1 MAAPQLTPI
10 LQVAKNILSDN
21 RNRAM
26 HVSEIAKEA
35 VLSNQNMGM
44 TEEEFAAK
52 ITSALGQNIK
62 TKSPSFIK
70 PINPKTKKARKGYY
84 KLKRTAMAPT
94 VAVPKLKCPLVK
106 PAFLGTAGEQA
117 VASELLFWGFNVAKA
132 AIDEGIDLIVETR
145 PNTFRY
151 VQVKTAT
158 PKADGTTFEF
168 TIDEKSFTSTASRN
182 PWYIFVMRHDQ
193 KNTYAIIPLSQL
205 VFLRQQGVIRG
216 TTKLSIQISR
226 DEQGRQYEL
235 CGFGINLYIGNFE
248 LLDNLV

>member
-10 LQVAKNILSDN
+10 LQVAKDILTDN

-35 VLSNQNMGM
+35 VQTNRNMGM
-44 TEEEFAAK
+44 PEEEFAAK
-52 ITSALGQNIK
+52 ITSALAQNIK

-94 VAVPKLKCPLVK
+94 VAVPKLKSPPVK

-158 PKADGTTFEF
+158 PKAASTNFVALTSIFISEISICL
-168 TIDEKSFTSTASRN
+168 TIWCRQNAQPSQDKPSLGAAFLCPNFDEDQALLESLIFFASSC
-182 PWYIFVMRHDQ
+182 
-193 KNTYAIIPLSQL
+193 T
-205 VFLRQQGVIRG
+205 
-216 TTKLSIQISR
+216 
-226 DEQGRQYEL
+226 
-235 CGFGINLYIGNFE
+235 
-248 LLDNLV
+248 